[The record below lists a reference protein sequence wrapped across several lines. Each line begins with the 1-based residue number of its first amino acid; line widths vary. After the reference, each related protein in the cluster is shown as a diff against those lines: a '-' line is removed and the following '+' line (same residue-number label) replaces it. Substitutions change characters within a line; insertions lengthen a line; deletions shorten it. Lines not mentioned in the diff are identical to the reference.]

1 MGVLDI
7 AESMRARMPWSVAQ
21 RIFRSNE
28 FPRGQGWDKTIERLR
43 KANPKSLGAEND
55 LETALVDH
63 YHCGEKAVRLFQ
75 LSLERRNTL
84 RDRLSHIKIEPSVF
98 QKCFPLLVPAED
110 LPDEYNSPVP
120 VSLESSQSGTVA
132 IFASV
137 RTVSVREIVDVT
149 SMPSR
154 TTEELAG
161 YDEIIGVRHI
171 RH

>member
-7 AESMRARMPWSVAQ
+7 AVSMRARMPWSVAQ

-28 FPRGQGWDKTIERLR
+28 FPRGQGWDKTIERLSNS
-43 KANPKSLGAEND
+43 KPKSLGVEND
-55 LETALVDH
+55 LEAALVDH
-63 YHCGEKAVRLFQ
+63 YHCGEKTVRLFQ
-75 LSLERRNTL
+75 LSLERRNAL

-98 QKCFPLLVPAED
+98 QKYFPLLVPDEH
-110 LPDEYNSPVP
+110 LPDEQTSPVL
-120 VSLESSQSGTVA
+120 VSLESSQSGAVA

-137 RTVSVREIVDVT
+137 RAVSVREVVDLA

-154 TTEELAG
+154 TTGELAG

-171 RH
+171 